1 MGAELLV
8 DQLSFNLGTIKI
20 NTKGLTHEESLVAPP
35 GGGNCLNW
43 IVGHLVSSRNGL
55 LKLLGCEGVWDKERA
70 ELYKRGS
77 DPISAGDA
85 VAFEEILAD
94 FAAAQEPIVAALR
107 ALSDEELAAPTTARY
122 LKGDDETLGS
132 ALATFVFHEAY
143 HAGQTG
149 LLRRILGKDGAIK

>member
-20 NTKGLTHEESLVAPP
+20 NTKGVTHEESLLAPP

-43 IVGHLVSSRNGL
+43 VLGHLVSSRNGL
-55 LKLLGCEGVWDKERA
+55 LKLLGREGVWDEERA
-70 ELYKRGS
+70 ELYQRGS

-85 VAFEEILAD
+85 VAFEQILAD
-94 FAAAQEPIVAALR
+94 FLATQEPI
-107 ALSDEELAAPTTARY
+107 LAAVQALADEDLATPTATRY
-122 LKGDDETLGS
+122 LKGDNETLGS

-149 LLRRILGKDGAIK
+149 LLRRILGKEGAIK